1 MSEWQVGVTIG
12 QILGTLGAIGLFVR
26 NFKAEF
32 EKFRQEHYKQIESIR
47 DSLRDEIKTLQDS
60 HAGKLES
67 LQREHY
73 RLREEIAEKYLK
85 RDEWLSHHNK
95 LEAQLTKK
103 LETIEELLRRGGKC

>member
-1 MSEWQVGVTIG
+1 MNEWQVGVTIG

-32 EKFRQEHYKQIESIR
+32 EKFRQEHYKQIEGIR
-47 DSLRDEIKTLQDS
+47 DSLRNEIKTLQSS
-60 HAGKLES
+60 HANKLEN

-95 LEAQLTKK
+95 LEAQMMRK
-103 LETIEELLRRGGKC
+103 LERIEELLRGGK